1 MGLIYDRIIKFIYL
15 FIYLFI
21 NFAKRPGSLTEQ
33 ALLRGPEDSEMIRT
47 IGELKR
53 KKFPLGFSDLAEVRA
68 IFRRCE
74 IDSIIL

>member
-1 MGLIYDRIIKFIYL
+1 MIELLSL

-33 ALLRGPEDSEMIRT
+33 ASLRGHAEDSEMIRT

-53 KKFPLGFSDLAEVRA
+53 KK
-68 IFRRCE
+68 I
-74 IDSIIL
+74 SIAN